1 MSGRYAVR
9 SGKRTDLP
17 DWNLR
22 YRFTMLERWLP
33 RITARRLRGVVLKV
47 LKVIEFIFQNL
58 PINNTLRI
66 KNYKKYL
73 PTHRTDLEDLL

>member
-33 RITARRLRGVVLKV
+33 RIRARRLRSVVLKV
-47 LKVIEFIFQNL
+47 LKVIEFIF
-58 PINNTLRI
+58 
-66 KNYKKYL
+66 
-73 PTHRTDLEDLL
+73 